1 MRLKKPA
8 LSRIAEMI
16 CGNETYENFPYRSSS
31 QLTKFFFDLDFEYA
45 HDGSA
50 RANWVVSVLE
60 VMNDRAD
67 ENSILPDN
75 ELCQVI
81 EGIVDSIHFLNY
93 YNGENDKA
101 IIELNKALKSSGLL
115 LKKNSDGVPKIAVLG
130 GEFIS
135 TSIRQVDTIKQITF
149 TPTVFNIPNKEVND
163 KLVSLMMPFDKA
175 YDGTYVAIKKVTD
188 YLKLDCLRADDFWG
202 NSIFIQDIFD
212 LIYCAKIVVVDFTS
226 RNPNV
231 MYETGIAHTL
241 GKIVIP
247 ITQSINDLPS
257 DLQHH
262 RALLYLAN
270 TEGYR
275 KLSKDLHAR
284 IKTILDESAF

>member
-1 MRLKKPA
+1 
-8 LSRIAEMI
+8 MI
-16 CGNETYENFPYRSSS
+16 CGNESYENFPYRTSS
-31 QLTKFFFDLDFEYA
+31 QLTKFFFDLDLEYA
-45 HDGSA
+45 HDGST
-50 RANWVVSVLE
+50 RANWVLSVLE
-60 VMNDRAD
+60 TMNNKSD
-67 ENSILPDN
+67 ENTILPDK

-81 EGIVDSIHFLNY
+81 EGIVDAKHFLNY
-93 YNGENDKA
+93 NNDNA
-101 IIELNKALKSSGLL
+101 IDDLNKALKSSGLL
-115 LKKNSDGVPKIAVLG
+115 LKQNSDGVPKIAVLG

-135 TSIRQVDTIKQITF
+135 TSIKQVDTIKQIIF

-163 KLVSLMMPFDKA
+163 KLVSVMMPFNKA
-175 YDGTYVAIKKVTD
+175 FDETYVAIKRVTD
-188 YLKLDCLRADDFWG
+188 YLKLDCLRADDIWG
-202 NSIFIQDIFD
+202 NSIFIQDIFE
-212 LIYCAKIVVVDFTS
+212 LIYCAKIVVVDFTG

-262 RALLYLAN
+262 RALIYLAN
-270 TEGYR
+270 TEGYK

-284 IKTILDESAF
+284 IKTILDGCAF